1 MATPDRQDTLYELF
15 CSSKSLRQL
24 MVDFLLPCE
33 KLMPDS
39 DIFQSL
45 AIKRM
50 RRSLLIEKEIEKEEE
65 YLKSKQDTA

>member
-1 MATPDRQDTLYELF
+1 
-15 CSSKSLRQL
+15 

-45 AIKRM
+45 AIKKMKRD
-50 RRSLLIEKEIEKEEE
+50 SLIEKEKEK
-65 YLKSKQDTA
+65 